1 MTLTVLVAG
10 GSGFIGSHLC
20 ERLLD
25 RGDRVICVDDLSTGK
40 RANIAEI
47 ESRPEMRFFEA
58 DVCEEFG
65 LDLRNL
71 IEDWGLDAVL
81 HLASPAS
88 PPAYLAR
95 PIETLDV
102 GSRGT
107 RNLLHVA
114 EAQGAR
120 FILASTSEVYGD
132 PLEHPQTESYW
143 GNVNPIGE
151 RSVYDESKRF
161 AEALTMAMHRSR
173 GMNIG
178 ILRIFNTYGPR
189 LQPSD
194 GRVISNFVAQALSG
208 VPFTMYGDGSQ
219 TRSFCYVDDLVTG
232 IVAMLDSSEVGPIN
246 LGNPTEFTLRELA
259 DVMAELCEVPLQIT
273 YAPLPSDDP
282 RMRQPDI
289 TLARERLGWEPQI
302 DLRDGLA
309 STIAWQRS
317 R

>member
-1 MTLTVLVAG
+1 MTRTVLVAG

-20 ERLLD
+20 ERLLN
-25 RGDRVICVDDLSTGK
+25 RGDRVICVDDLSTGM
-40 RANIAEI
+40 RTNIASI
-47 ESRPEMRFFEA
+47 EDHNDFRFHVA

-65 LDLRNL
+65 AELTKD
-71 IEDWGLDAVL
+71 IQSGGLDAVI

-102 GSRGT
+102 GSFGT
-107 RNLLHVA
+107 RHLLKLA
-114 EAQGAR
+114 EAYGAR
-120 FILASTSEVYGD
+120 FVLASTSEVYGD
-132 PLEHPQTESYW
+132 PLEHPQTETYW

-173 GMNIG
+173 GMNVG

-194 GRVISNFVAQALSG
+194 GRVISNFVAQALAG
-208 VPFTMYGDGSQ
+208 HAFTIYGDGTQ

-246 LGNPTEFTLRELA
+246 LGNPGEFTLLELA
-259 DVMAELCEVPLQIT
+259 QIMAELCEVPLQIT
-273 YAPLPSDDP
+273 YADLPSDDP
-282 RMRQPDI
+282 RMRRPNI
-289 TLARERLGWEPQI
+289 TRARERLGWEPQI
-302 DLRDGLA
+302 DLRTGLA
-309 STIAWQRS
+309 STISWQRS
-317 R
+317 Q

>member
-1 MTLTVLVAG
+1 MTRTVVVAG

-25 RGDRVICVDDLSTGK
+25 RGDRVICVDNLSTGK
-40 RANIAEI
+40 RANIAEL

-65 LDLRNL
+65 PDLRNL

-246 LGNPTEFTLRELA
+246 LGNPIEFTLRELA

>member
-1 MTLTVLVAG
+1 MTRTVVVAG

-20 ERLLD
+20 ELLLD
-25 RGDRVICVDDLSTGK
+25 RGDRVICVDNLSTGK
-40 RANIAEI
+40 RANIAEL

-65 LDLRNL
+65 PDLRNL

-88 PPAYLAR
+88 PPAYLAL

-151 RSVYDESKRF
+151 RSVYDEAKRF

-246 LGNPTEFTLRELA
+246 LGNPIEFTLRELA
-259 DVMAELCEVPLQIT
+259 EIMAELCEAPLQIT

>member
-1 MTLTVLVAG
+1 MKRTILVAG

-20 ERLLD
+20 ECLLN
-25 RGDRVICVDDLSTGK
+25 RGEQVICVDDLSTGK
-40 RANIAEI
+40 RENIAGI
-47 ESRPEMRFFEA
+47 THHSDFRFFEQ
-58 DVCEEFG
+58 DVCKEFG
-65 LDLRNL
+65 PELRAL
-71 IEDWGLDAVL
+71 IASWGLDAVV

-88 PPAYLAR
+88 PPAYLAL

-102 GSRGT
+102 GSIGT
-107 RNLLHVA
+107 RNLLGVA
-114 EAQGAR
+114 QAHDAR
-120 FILASTSEVYGD
+120 FVLASTSEVYGD

-151 RSVYDESKRF
+151 RSVYDEAKRF

-194 GRVISNFVAQALSG
+194 GRVISNFVAQALIHE
-208 VPFTMYGDGSQ
+208 PFTMFGDGLQ

-246 LGNPTEFTLRELA
+246 LGNPCEFTLLELA
-259 DVMAELCEVPLQIT
+259 AIMAELCDIPLRIT

-282 RMRQPDI
+282 RKRKPDI
-289 TLARERLGWEPQI
+289 TLARERLGWEPHV
-302 DLRDGLA
+302 DLRSGLK

>member
-1 MTLTVLVAG
+1 MNRTVLVAG

-20 ERLLD
+20 ERLLG

-40 RANIAEI
+40 RANLAEI
-47 ESRPEMRFFEA
+47 ESNDNFRFFEA

-65 LDLRNL
+65 PDVVDQ
-71 IEDWGLDAVL
+71 IAQWGLSAVM

-102 GSRGT
+102 GSIGT
-107 RNLLHVA
+107 RHLLRVA
-114 EAQGAR
+114 ETYGAR
-120 FILASTSEVYGD
+120 FVLASTSEVYGD
-132 PLEHPQTESYW
+132 PLEHPQTETYW

-151 RSVYDESKRF
+151 RSVYDEAKRF
-161 AEALTMAMHRSR
+161 AEALTMAMYRSR
-173 GMNIG
+173 GLNVG

-194 GRVISNFVAQALSG
+194 GRVISNFVSQALAG
-208 VPFTMYGDGSQ
+208 EPFTMYGDGLQ

-232 IVAMLDSSEVGPIN
+232 IVAMLDSTEVGPIN
-246 LGNPTEFTLRELA
+246 LGNPNEFTLLELA
-259 DVMAELCEVPLQIT
+259 EIMAELCEVPLQIS
-273 YAPLPSDDP
+273 YAALPSDDP

-289 TLARERLGWEPQI
+289 SRARERLRWEPQI
-302 DLRDGLA
+302 DLRAGLA
-309 STIAWQRS
+309 STISWQRAQ
-317 R
+317 